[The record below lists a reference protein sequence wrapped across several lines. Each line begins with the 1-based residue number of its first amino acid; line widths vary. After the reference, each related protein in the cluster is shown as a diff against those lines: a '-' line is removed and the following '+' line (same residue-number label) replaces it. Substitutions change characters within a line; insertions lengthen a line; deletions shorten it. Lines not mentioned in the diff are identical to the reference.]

1 MNLYLAGPLFTQSE
15 RRWMRELAQLLIG
28 AGHGVFLPQ
37 DDAQAPLLRD
47 PPDFHGAFDLCRDA
61 VDRSDALV
69 AVLDG
74 PDTDSGTAWEC
85 GYAYARLKPI
95 VAVRTDFRG
104 GEDSGLN
111 LMLRRSADA
120 LIELPG
126 TDEDLPALVAAIARE
141 LDKLSAEDE
150 PPPGGVGEP

>member
-15 RRWMRELAQLLIG
+15 RRWLRQLAQLL
-28 AGHGVFLPQ
+28 ADPGHGVFLPQ

-47 PPDFHGAFDLCRDA
+47 PPDFHGAFELCRDA
-61 VDRSDALV
+61 IDRCDAVV

-85 GYAYARLKPI
+85 GYAYARVKPV

-104 GEDSGLN
+104 GEDAGLN
-111 LMLRRSADA
+111 LMLRRSAHV
-120 LIELPG
+120 LIEIPG
-126 TDEDLPALVAAIARE
+126 TDEDITGLAASILRE
-141 LDKLSAEDE
+141 LDKLA
-150 PPPGGVGEP
+150 